1 MDINKFS
8 IYYAVSANGSKNED
22 ELGKVLEQIGKLD
35 SIGSP
40 EVAMDFVKTTW
51 KLNEN
56 VNRLPIGG
64 ECVLTT
70 KDSDDGFSVVF
81 EYANKNVSYYY
92 QK

>member
-1 MDINKFS
+1 MDINNFS
-8 IYYAVSANGSKNED
+8 IYSVVSTNGSKNED
-22 ELGKVLEQIGKLD
+22 ELGKVLEKIGKLNT
-35 SIGSP
+35 IGSP
-40 EVAMDFVKTTW
+40 EVAMNFVKTTW

-70 KDSDDGFSVVF
+70 KESDNGFSVIF
-81 EYANKNVSYYY
+81 EYANKHVSYYY